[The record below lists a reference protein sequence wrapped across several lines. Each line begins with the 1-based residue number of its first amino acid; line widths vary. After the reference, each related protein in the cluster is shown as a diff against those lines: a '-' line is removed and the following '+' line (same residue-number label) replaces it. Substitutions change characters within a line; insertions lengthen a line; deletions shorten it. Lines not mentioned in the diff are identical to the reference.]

1 MDAETEA
8 LIERASNP
16 RLIPGIYNYCD
27 RRCERCPFTERCLTY
42 IDVRSYEARHPD
54 AGPLDQVE
62 QSFHQTLE
70 LMEAWCERE
79 GIDFAQIQADSS
91 MPELDAQMRRADDAV
106 LTNPVGTLARAYS
119 KASFEIVRSLEN
131 AARTRAWPA
140 EVTAAIETI
149 HWFSSM
155 IGAKVHRALHGLQ
168 YRPIDGIDCDEVQ
181 NDWNGSA
188 KAARLGIEESIAAWT
203 ALLEAGEA
211 AADSPM
217 RQIVSLL
224 RRIDDGLAETFP
236 LAMDFVRPGFD
247 EPDVAA
253 GALTTRAPYEPRRR
267 SADTEGL

>member
-16 RLIPGIYNYCD
+16 RLIPGIYNYCN
-27 RRCERCPFTERCLTY
+27 RWCERCPFTERCLTY
-42 IDVRSYEARHPD
+42 IDVRAYEAHHPD
-54 AGPLDQVE
+54 AGPFDRVQ
-62 QSFHQTLE
+62 QSFQQTFE
-70 LMEAWCERE
+70 LLEAWCERE
-79 GIDFAQIQADSS
+79 GIDLAQIQADSGS
-91 MPELDAQMRRADDAV
+91 PEPEAEMRRADEAVQANPLDA
-106 LTNPVGTLARAYS
+106 LGRAYS
-119 KASFEIVRSLEN
+119 KAAFEIVRSLEH
-131 AARTRAWPA
+131 AGATRAWPA
-140 EVTAAIETI
+140 EVTGAIDTV

-155 IGAKVHRALHGLQ
+155 IGAKVHRALRGLQ

-188 KAARLGIEESIAAWT
+188 KAARLCVEESIAAWT
-203 ALLEAGEA
+203 VLLEAGEA

-236 LAMDFVRPGFD
+236 LAMEFVRPGFD

-253 GALTTRAPYEPRRR
+253 GALTTRAQYEPRRTTTDR
-267 SADTEGL
+267 AGL